1 MPHQTA
7 RRAVRA
13 EELLGFGVPRE
24 LVRRPTGGASRRRT
38 VCEWRFKG
46 ELRTSA
52 HLPATFVGGGVGER
66 CGMRH
71 GVASVLGLTG
81 TLVPI
86 RNSADA
92 ISFPFWRPRNSRRRD
107 RAVRPRIL
115 PQGHTSQQPT
125 DFMAIVACLRFPIRE
140 PGSGMQCFRVMLS
153 APPMRGRA
161 QRGSSRRKGQG

>member
-7 RRAVRA
+7 RRAVGA
-13 EELLGFGVPRE
+13 KELLGFGIPRE
-24 LVRRPTGGASRRRT
+24 LVRRRSGGASRRRT
-38 VCEWRFKG
+38 ICEWRFKV
-46 ELRTSA
+46 ELRTSSRSR
-52 HLPATFVGGGVGER
+52 PDFRRRRSCGC

-71 GVASVLGLTG
+71 GVASVLGLAG

-92 ISFPFWRPRNSRRRD
+92 ISFPFWRPRNSRRHD

-140 PGSGMQCFRVMLS
+140 PGSGIRRLRATLS

-161 QRGSSRRKGQG
+161 RRGSLRRRGQR

>member
-1 MPHQTA
+1 MPHRMA
-7 RRAVRA
+7 RRVVRA
-13 EELLGFGVPRE
+13 EELLGFGNPRE
-24 LVRRPTGGASRRRT
+24 LVRRRTGGASRRRT

-52 HLPATFVGGGVGER
+52 HSPAAFVGER

-71 GVASVLGLTG
+71 GVASVLGLAG

-92 ISFPFWRPRNSRRRD
+92 ISFPFWRPRNSRRHD

-140 PGSGMQCFRVMLS
+140 PGSGIRRLRATLS

-161 QRGSSRRKGQG
+161 RRGSSRRNGQG